1 MGNPYY
7 PAQLTPI
14 GATLQESHV
23 RFMDAAAV
31 VLPRLGAG
39 SPSVE
44 ALRIFC
50 AHWCL
55 ETSHGRAMYCYNFG
69 NMKAGGEWTGGTTYF
84 QGNELLGGGRV
95 VWMDFGP
102 TTDAAYGLLN
112 RFQAYPDFETGITG
126 YFTVKRD
133 NFNDAYQAALSGDLD
148 AFLDALERL
157 HYFTAQSDSYKQGV
171 IGCYNMLTGT
181 SPSGGGIASAPT
193 IAPAG
198 CDPVQ
203 GPNPPAPGFRPYPPI
218 GPRPTGC
225 PVCGGSVCHG
235 AYAVHAGWKIGD
247 PTADPVTD
255 GYPCPEAKSPNPT
268 PDPNP
273 TPPPKPDPTPPPTPV
288 PDPNAVGEGKV
299 PGVLLSGS
307 DPATDIKVRISPQ
320 QPKPIELVE
329 FADVLFRR
337 HSAVIPPD
345 RPLVGGE
352 SDKENTGLG
361 TVAACLKYA
370 SENPDAA
377 LLVAGHT
384 DYEPDLSYLLYLS
397 KERAKT
403 ALALIRGDRDQFA
416 QTCNDSHDIKDYQQI
431 LTFIAATRGW
441 PCDPHGIDGQH
452 GPGTARAVI
461 EFQKAYNAN
470 GAASPIA
477 ADGEVGPSTWAAFFD
492 CYDYALAKELKIDA
506 AALSQ
511 IRSKLEFVEPE
522 AVGCANFHPAD
533 DGQYVSTS
541 NRRVELLF
549 FRDGEPQMDCHAS
562 GCRPELCQIWDR
574 GKFKPQH
581 IPVTPSPLPWTA
593 RWDRATVNSGDTA
606 QMLVSAPGAADGTSF
621 VFEVSADGQSLGTV
635 SALASAGAAQGAW
648 SQFDAGDAMR
658 HFSFT
663 ASGAG
668 QTLESARDL
677 LLDGNAPNPQPDPP
691 PPPPPDRTGPFLW
704 LKDIDG
710 NNVDLGTLGAYGP
723 CDQYDPIQQ
732 LLFDADDANIQL
744 SDINAVA
751 GTQRL
756 DIITQGASVGDEKG
770 ANGVSDAGHYL
781 VCAADTNGNP
791 DPTKLLVAGQF
802 GVGQPSVLRSIP
814 AGDTTITVHKWNE
827 PKKEGKGFRKLKH
840 FFVLMLENRSY
851 DHMLGHHPN
860 LTEADGTLNPDGSPR
875 QDCVGDEVDANPDQT
890 VRLTGGTILA
900 GTDAMDPML
909 VDPGH
914 EFSHVHWGVVG
925 WILDPNAAGWSS
937 NDLSAITMRGFP
949 AVYLNRLL
957 NRRKDQGQWDQDAV
971 DSHAY
976 YRLGSRF
983 IPEGAPVDKIAEALA
998 GRSPSDVARA
1008 VMMGFT
1014 PSRVP
1019 VINKLAKNYAVCDR
1033 WFSSLPG
1040 PTWPNRLF
1048 VHCAQSGGLDDSP
1061 NAIKSAWLGMMGH
1074 FDLPSIYDRLEDKNI
1089 LWKVY
1094 SQTGNPQVNAVFA
1107 PLEPVFVP
1115 GLPDPSGPGLKQ
1127 FNSNVI
1133 TGGDV
1138 LRKLRENINSMM
1150 YQNTTSYN
1158 FIEPTYGDLGIND
1171 SLQFDLTAAFKGG
1184 TSQHP
1189 INGVAGGEA
1198 LMKEVYEIIRNS
1210 FIWNESC
1217 LIITYDEHG
1226 GFYDHVAPPPAVAPG
1241 ETSQYNSTGN
1251 SRTGPLADP
1260 FRFEN
1265 YGVRVPTVI
1274 ISPLIPAGVVD
1285 HTIYDHASIIRTVG
1299 KLFDLDPLTQ
1309 RDTFAN
1315 DFSHLFTLEEPRKD
1329 MPDSLDG
1336 LPGG

>member
-1 MGNPYY
+1 
-7 PAQLTPI
+7 
-14 GATLQESHV
+14 
-23 RFMDAAAV
+23 MDAAAV

-55 ETSHGRAMYCYNFG
+55 ETGHGRAMYCYNFG
-69 NMKAGGEWTGGTTYF
+69 NMKAGGQWTGGITYF
-84 QGNELLGGGRV
+84 QGNELLGGRV

-102 TTDAAYGLLN
+102 TKDATYGLLN

-133 NFNDAYQAALSGDLD
+133 NFNDAYQAALSGDLN

-181 SPSGGGIASAPT
+181 SPSGGGIASTPT
-193 IAPAG
+193 ISPAG

-203 GPNPPAPGFRPYPPI
+203 GPNPPAPGVRPYPPM
-218 GPRPTGC
+218 GPRPTTC
-225 PVCGGSVCHG
+225 PVCGGSICHG
-235 AYAVHAGWKIGD
+235 AYVVHAGWNVGD
-247 PTADPVTD
+247 PIADPVTE
-255 GYPCPEAKSPNPT
+255 GYPCPEANSPNP
-268 PDPNP
+268 PPPNP
-273 TPPPKPDPTPPPTPV
+273 TPPPPPPKPDPPPQPKPPPEPK

-299 PGVLLSGS
+299 PGVLLSGA
-307 DPATDIKVRISPQ
+307 DPPTDIKVHISPQ
-320 QPKPIELVE
+320 QPKPIELIE

-361 TVAACLKYA
+361 TVAACLKHA

-384 DYEPDLSYLLYLS
+384 DYEPDLNYLLYLS

-452 GPGTARAVI
+452 GPGTARAVT
-461 EFQKAYNAN
+461 EFQKAYNAS
-470 GAASPIA
+470 GAASQIA
-477 ADGEVGPSTWAAFFD
+477 EDGEVGPSTWAAFFD
-492 CYDYALAKELKIDA
+492 CYEYALAKELNTNA

-511 IRSKLEFVEPE
+511 IRSKLKFVEPE
-522 AVGCANFHPAD
+522 AVGCANFHPAN

-549 FRDGEPQMDCHAS
+549 FSDGEPQMDCHAS
-562 GCRPELCQIWDR
+562 GCRPELCQIWDG
-574 GKFKPQH
+574 GKFKPPQH
-581 IPVTPSPLPWTA
+581 IPVKPSPLVWTA
-593 RWDRATVNSGDTA
+593 RWDRATVKAGDTA
-606 QMLVSAPGAADGTSF
+606 QMLVSAPGATDGASF

-635 SALASAGAAQGAW
+635 SASASAGAVQAAW
-648 SQFDAGDAMR
+648 NQFDTSDTTR

-663 ASGAG
+663 ATGGG
-668 QTLESARDL
+668 QTLKSASDL
-677 LLDGNAPNPQPDPP
+677 LLAGNAPNPQPQPP
-691 PPPPPDRTGPFLW
+691 PPPPPPPAPPDRTGPFLW
-704 LKDIDG
+704 LKDIQG
-710 NNVDLGTLGAYGP
+710 NKVDLGTLGAYGP

-732 LLFDADDANIQL
+732 LLFDANDANIQL

-756 DIITQGASVGDEKG
+756 DIITQGASVGDTKG
-770 ANGVSDAGHYL
+770 SNVNDAGHYL
-781 VCAADTNGNP
+781 VCAADSDGNP

-802 GVGQPSVLRSIP
+802 GLGQPSVLRNIP
-814 AGDTTITVHKWNE
+814 VSDTTITVHKWND
-827 PKKEGKGFRKLKH
+827 PQKEGKGFRKLKH
-840 FFVLMLENRSY
+840 IFVVMLENRSY
-851 DHMLGHHPN
+851 DHMLGHHNN
-860 LTEADGTLNPDGSPR
+860 LPEADGTLNPDGSPR

-914 EFSHVHWGVVG
+914 EFSHVHWGMVG
-925 WILDPNAAGWSS
+925 WILDPNAPGLSS

-949 AVYLNRLL
+949 AAYLNRLL
-957 NRRKDQGQWDQDAV
+957 NRTKEQGQWDQDAF
-971 DSHAY
+971 DSHHY
-976 YRLGSRF
+976 IRDLIPGERF
-983 IPEGAPVDKIAEALA
+983 FVVDRIAEVLG
-998 GRSPSDVARA
+998 GRSPSDLARA

-1061 NAIKSAWLGMMGH
+1061 SAIKSAWLGEVDH
-1074 FDLPSIYDRLEDKNI
+1074 FDLRSIYDRLDSKNI
-1089 LWKVY
+1089 LWRVY
-1094 SQTGNPQVNAVFA
+1094 SQTSNPQVNTLFG
-1107 PLEPVFVP
+1107 PTLEPVNP
-1115 GLPDPSGPGLKQ
+1115 GKV
-1127 FNSNVI
+1127 FNPNVI
-1133 TGGDV
+1133 TRNALEQ
-1138 LRKLRENINSMM
+1138 LRANINSAM
-1150 YQNTTSYN
+1150 YENTISYN
-1158 FIEPTYGDLGIND
+1158 FIEPNYGDLGVNA
-1171 SLQFDLTAAFKGG
+1171 SLQYDLTAAFKGG

-1189 INGVAGGEA
+1189 INGVGGGED
-1198 LMKEVYEIIRNS
+1198 LMKQLYEIIRNS
-1210 FIWNESC
+1210 PIWNESC

-1226 GFYDHVAPPPAVAPG
+1226 GFYDHVTPPPAVAPG
-1241 ETSQYNSTGN
+1241 DTMQYNATGN
-1251 SRTGPLADP
+1251 SRTGFLADP

-1274 ISPLIPAGVVD
+1274 ISPLIPRGVVD

-1309 RDTFAN
+1309 RDAFAN
-1315 DFSHLFTLEEPRKD
+1315 DFSHLFTLEEPRRD
-1329 MPDSLDG
+1329 MPDSLDD
-1336 LPGG
+1336 LPGGQD